1 MITLIH
7 NWLNGFGAMQKN
19 SFCSI
24 PWIHTASKTN
34 GTSRVCCL
42 MSNHEEG
49 DGGLTG
55 HNFKNHTIEEIHNSE
70 FTRKIR
76 KQFLAGERPNECS
89 TCWIK
94 EDAGGKSRR
103 TFTNKM
109 YKDTFDYDKA
119 VQLTEPNGSTT
130 QMPIYWDLRF
140 GNLCN
145 LKCVMCGPQ
154 SSNMWYKDWAKVHN
168 TDHFYDSGTKI
179 NIADGKKQR
188 GNDHVSEYDWWQ
200 SEHFWEQLE
209 NNMDQLEHV
218 YLVGGEPMLIEHH
231 YVFLQKLIDAG
242 VAGNVTLEYDTNIT
256 NVHQRAIDQWKHFK
270 KLMLRVS
277 IDDFGEQNDYI
288 RFPSKWYK
296 LDENVKRIDSVLPNT
311 QIEISVTWQIL
322 NAFTFLKLLDHFD
335 NYYIN
340 IRILSAPDMFDAK
353 HLSKQAKLDIIDMYE
368 NSIHKDK
375 LLHLINY
382 LNVHIDYDSNPYAC
396 AEFVEKLDKIRGTNW
411 NKVFVNLH
419 KSINT

>member
-1 MITLIH
+1 
-7 NWLNGFGAMQKN
+7 MQKN

-24 PWIHTASKTN
+24 PWIHSASKTN

-42 MSNHEEG
+42 MSNNDNG

-55 HNFKNHTIEEIHNSE
+55 HNFKEHTIEEIHNSK

-76 KQFLAGERPNECS
+76 KQFLAGEQPSECA
-89 TCWIK
+89 TCWVK
-94 EDAGGKSRR
+94 EENGGKSRR

-109 YKDTFDYDKA
+109 YKDIIDYDKA
-119 VQLTEPNGSTT
+119 VQLTAPDGSTT

-154 SSNMWYKDWAKVHN
+154 SSSMWYKDWAAVHN

-179 NIADGKKQR
+179 NITDGKKQL
-188 GNDHVSEYDWWQ
+188 GKDCASDYDWWQ
-200 SEHFWEQLE
+200 SEHFWKQLDQYK
-209 NNMDQLEHV
+209 DQLEHV
-218 YLVGGEPMLIEHH
+218 YLVGGEPMLIENH
-231 YVFLQKLIDAG
+231 YNFLQKLIDAG
-242 VAGNVTLEYDTNIT
+242 VSNNVVLEYDTNIT

-296 LDENVKRIDSVLPNT
+296 LNENIERINKLLPDT
-311 QIEISVTWQIL
+311 EIEISVTWQIL
-322 NAFTFLKLLDHFD
+322 NAFTFLNLLDHFSK
-335 NYYIN
+335 YYVN
-340 IRILSAPDMFDAK
+340 IRILSHPDMLDVK
-353 HLSKQAKLDIIDMYE
+353 HLPKQAKLDIINTYN
-368 NSIHKDK
+368 NSVHKDK
-375 LLHLINY
+375 LSHLISYLTNNLEYEGNY
-382 LNVHIDYDSNPYAC
+382 YTC
-396 AEFVEKLDKIRGTNW
+396 AEFLEKLDKIRGTDW
-411 NKVFVNLH
+411 SKTFVELYN
-419 KSINT
+419 SINS

>member
-1 MITLIH
+1 ML
-7 NWLNGFGAMQKN
+7 KN
-19 SFCSI
+19 NFCAI
-24 PWIHTASKTN
+24 PWIHAASKTN

-42 MSNHEEG
+42 MSNDDNG

-55 HNFKNHTIEEIHNSE
+55 HNFKKHTIEEIHNSK

-76 KQFLAGERPNECS
+76 KQFLAGEQPSECA
-89 TCWIK
+89 TCWVK
-94 EDAGGKSRR
+94 EENGGKSRR

-109 YKDTFDYDKA
+109 YKDIIDYDKA
-119 VQLTEPNGSTT
+119 VQLTEPDGSTT

-179 NIADGKKQR
+179 NITDGKKQL
-188 GNDHVSEYDWWQ
+188 GNDHASEYDWWQ
-200 SEHFWEQLE
+200 SEHFWEQLDQYK
-209 NNMDQLEHV
+209 DQLEHV
-218 YLVGGEPMLIEHH
+218 YLVGGEPMLIENH
-231 YVFLQKLIDAG
+231 YNFLQKLIDAG
-242 VAGNVTLEYDTNIT
+242 VSNNVVLEYDTNIT

-296 LDENVKRIDSVLPNT
+296 LNENIERINTLLPDT
-311 QIEISVTWQIL
+311 EIEISVTWQML
-322 NAFTFLKLLDHFD
+322 NAFTFLKLLDHFSE
-335 NYYIN
+335 YYVN
-340 IRILSAPDMFDAK
+340 IRILSAPDMLDVK
-353 HLSKQAKLDIIDMYE
+353 HLPRQAKLDIIDTYN
-368 NSIHKDK
+368 NSVHKDK
-375 LLHLINY
+375 LSHLISYLTNNLEYDGNY
-382 LNVHIDYDSNPYAC
+382 YTC
-396 AEFVEKLDKIRGTNW
+396 AEFLEKLDKIRGTDW
-411 NKVFVNLH
+411 SKTFVELYN
-419 KSINT
+419 SINS